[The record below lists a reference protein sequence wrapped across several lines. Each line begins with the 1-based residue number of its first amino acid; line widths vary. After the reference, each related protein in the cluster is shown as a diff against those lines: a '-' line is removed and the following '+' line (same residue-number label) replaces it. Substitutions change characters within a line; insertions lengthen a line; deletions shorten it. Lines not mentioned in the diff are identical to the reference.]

1 MTLPKSFTRR
11 VDRSHRSYLGRLKRV
26 ERVVQASW
34 NPLRSMREFLSAP
47 EVHFSAAS
55 KALGH
60 LSDQTQEGVLSLAQE
75 LHPWN
80 RRSHS
85 VEYFLKRKPNGDYR
99 PICELP
105 QHLAAKHKLISHAIR
120 AQMRPHPYLFGVA
133 PPLSAEFRH
142 TMPDNTGREGAIRA
156 IQGLLR
162 CGYLHVVE
170 VDIRDCFQ
178 CFNPEA
184 LYGLPLPDEV
194 IRLVLDLRNIE
205 FLLQNTSQTSQPGN
219 TSGHQQEQLLVQRDN
234 IVGIPVG
241 NTDGNPNGP
250 RGLMQGSPVSSVIL
264 AYFLNQVLC
273 ELGIGDEAQCVVCFD
288 NIVVASRTEAGL
300 RRMTHALAVCLRQ
313 SCAGPFE
320 LSDPV
325 APDPDGFRYMG
336 YMIDTDGSSIRID
349 PDRLSKLEARLSE
362 QESGLD
368 GPVNPVRSLKSIR
381 EFQAGFSAITD
392 PDEELGYFVENSLYG
407 YGDRPSMLTDLG
419 TALFAPQGSPERVHV
434 NNLLKLYATLR
445 L

>member
-1 MTLPKSFTRR
+1 MLLSKKFTRR
-11 VDRSHRSYLGRLKRV
+11 VDRSHRSYISKL
-26 ERVVQASW
+26 ERIECATQSLR
-34 NPLRSMREFLSAP
+34 NPRRFVREFVCAP

-55 KALGH
+55 KAMGH
-60 LSDQTQEGVLSLAQE
+60 LSEQTQSAVCSLAQE
-75 LHPWN
+75 IRPWN
-80 RRSHS
+80 QRSHQ
-85 VEYFLKRKPNGDYR
+85 VDYFLKRKPNGDYR

-105 QHLAAKHKLISHAIR
+105 QYLAAQHKLISHAIR
-120 AQMRPHPYLFGVA
+120 AQMRPHPNLFGIT
-133 PPLSAEFRH
+133 PPVSAEFRH
-142 TMPDNTGREGAIRA
+142 TMPSNTGREGAIRA
-156 IQGLLR
+156 IQRLLR
-162 CGYLHVVE
+162 SGYLHVVE

-184 LYGLPLPDEV
+184 LYDLPLPDEV
-194 IRLVLDLRNIE
+194 IRFVLDLRNIE
-205 FLLQNTSQTSQPGN
+205 FLLRNTSQTSQPEN

-234 IVGIPVG
+234 IMGIPVG

-264 AYFLNQVLC
+264 AYFLNQVLY

-325 APDPDGFRYMG
+325 APDPSGFRYMG
-336 YMIDTDGSSIRID
+336 YMIDNDGSSIRID

-392 PDEELGYFVENSLYG
+392 PNEKLGYFVDNTLFG
-407 YGDRPSMLTDLG
+407 HDDRPSLLTDLG
-419 TALFAPQGSPERVHV
+419 MALFAPQDTPERVYV
-434 NNLLKLYATLR
+434 NNLLKLYA
-445 L
+445 

>member
-1 MTLPKSFTRR
+1 MTLPKNFTRR
-11 VDRSHRSYLGRLKRV
+11 VDRSHRSYLRRLKRV
-26 ERVVQASW
+26 EQAAQASR
-34 NPLRSMREFLSAP
+34 NPRRYMREFLSAP

-60 LSDQTQEGVLSLAQE
+60 LSDQTREGVLSLAQE

-80 RRSHS
+80 QRSHR

-99 PICELP
+99 PICDLP
-105 QHLAAKHKLISHAIR
+105 QYLAAQHKLISHAIR
-120 AQMRPHPYLFGVA
+120 AQMRPHPNLFGVA
-133 PPLSAEFRH
+133 PPLSDEFRH
-142 TMPDNTGREGAIRA
+142 TMPGNTGREGAIGA
-156 IQGLLR
+156 IQDLLR
-162 CGYLHVVE
+162 SGYSHVVE

-178 CFNPEA
+178 SFNPRA
-184 LYGLPLPDEV
+184 LYDLPLPDEV
-194 IRLVLDLRNIE
+194 IRRLLDLRNIE

-219 TSGHQQEQLLVQRDN
+219 TLGHQQEQLLVQRDN

-250 RGLMQGSPVSSVIL
+250 RGLLQGSPVSSVIL
-264 AYFLNQVLC
+264 AFFLNQVLY
-273 ELGIGDEAQCVVCFD
+273 ELEIGDEAQCVVCFD

-325 APDPDGFRYMG
+325 APDPCGFRYMG
-336 YMIDTDGSSIRID
+336 YMIDSDGSSIRID
-349 PDRLSKLEARLSE
+349 PDRLSKLEARLSD

-392 PDEELGYFVENSLYG
+392 PNEELGYFVDNTLFG
-407 YGDRPSMLTDLG
+407 YDDRPSLLTDLG
-419 TALFAPQGSPERVHV
+419 MALFAPQDTPERVHV
-434 NNLLKLYATLR
+434 NSLLKLYAS
-445 L
+445 